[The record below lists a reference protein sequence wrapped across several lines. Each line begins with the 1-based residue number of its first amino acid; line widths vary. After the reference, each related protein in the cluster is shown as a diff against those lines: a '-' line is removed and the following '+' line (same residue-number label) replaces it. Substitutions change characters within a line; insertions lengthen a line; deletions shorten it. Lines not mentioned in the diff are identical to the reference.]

1 MLCKAC
7 SFLMSKHLLY
17 WKYQYNKY
25 MFNLFDNESFIPVC
39 GGLGMSPSVLFFP
52 GAYNAVKT
60 ALNKW

>member
-1 MLCKAC
+1 
-7 SFLMSKHLLY
+7 
-17 WKYQYNKY
+17 

-60 ALNKW
+60 ALNKR